1 LSQKLCD
8 LAPLQEALFAMHA
21 NTSLKKARLAG
32 LAQHLGIIV
41 RLIGIPIARCI
52 MTDPYPP
59 CDRALAAA

>member
-1 LSQKLCD
+1 LLQKQTD
-8 LAPLQEALFAMHA
+8 LAPLQKALFAMYA
-21 NTSLKKARLAG
+21 STILKKARLVG
-32 LAQHLGIIV
+32 PAQHLGIIV